1 MCHRQITNLMST
13 AFKADFLGG
22 LGSKLQFF
30 LRTSVAA
37 LKDTEEVL
45 AEMTQLEEQLDVR
58 CASPW
63 GLRTADIAPFASQAP

>member
-1 MCHRQITNLMST
+1 MST

-37 LKDTEEVL
+37 LKDTEDVL

-58 CASPW
+58 WASSRC
-63 GLRTADIAPFASQAP
+63 LRTLGMAPFAGQTS